1 MLLMYL
7 SSVYILL
14 NDSFQ
19 IPLQAVLSNLKKYT
33 RYRIVVQA
41 YNRIGAGPRNQ
52 DLIVSTEEDG
62 NICYSILLKHSSYK

>member
-1 MLLMYL
+1 MRLISIVSIYL
-7 SSVYILL
+7 SSVYISL

-19 IPLQAVLSNLKKYT
+19 VPLQAVLSNLKKYT

-52 DLIVSTEEDG
+52 DLIVSTDEDG
-62 NICYSILLKHSSYK
+62 IIRYSILL